1 MTDPLDRVL
10 QLVAEGKL
18 SADDAAPLLDA
29 LSRQSKADAG
39 PGAGAG
45 MGAGMGA
52 GFGAGAGSS
61 TAGARFADADVGPLP
76 APGSGNEPARQARY
90 ARIEVREGGR
100 RVVDLRVP
108 ISLGRFAL
116 ARVPGIS
123 KDQVAEVEEA
133 VMSGAH
139 GPILDVQDADGSGV
153 RIVLE

>member
-29 LSRQSKADAG
+29 LSRQSKTTTG

-45 MGAGMGA
+45 TGA
-52 GFGAGAGSS
+52 GAGAGSG
-61 TAGARFADADVGPLP
+61 AGPRFTGADVGPIP
-76 APGSGNEPARQARY
+76 DAGAGEPGRQPRY
-90 ARIEVREGGR
+90 ARVEVREGGR
-100 RVVDLRVP
+100 RVVDLRIP

-123 KDQVAEVEEA
+123 KEQVADVEEA
-133 VMSGAH
+133 VKSGAH
-139 GPILDVQDADGSGV
+139 GPILDIQDTDGDGV